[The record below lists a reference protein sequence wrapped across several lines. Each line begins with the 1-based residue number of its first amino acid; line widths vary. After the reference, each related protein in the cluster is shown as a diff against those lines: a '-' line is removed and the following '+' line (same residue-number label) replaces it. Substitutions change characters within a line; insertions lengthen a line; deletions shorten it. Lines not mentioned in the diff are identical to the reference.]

1 MVLPAL
7 DNSQMMLIG
16 VLDLLN
22 LFITRFTDNFFCYSQ
37 RWKAIFIACQVD
49 QFRTPR
55 GYPHFQ
61 GLRSSWLTNYILRVL
76 IFFSFF
82 LLMHYTDCEILCP
95 LPGIE
100 LGPWQWKCWVLII
113 GNSRPPCTCICYCC
127 LVAKSC
133 LTLCDPMDCGPPGS
147 SIHGISQARLLEW
160 VAVSVSRGSSQPRD
174 WAHVSWIGRQ
184 ILYQWAGRCRAAQ
197 LASIRLMSGQ
207 VSRGSAG
214 EYQAD
219 ERACVARLSWRVHRE
234 ISLRV
239 VLHFK

>member
-174 WAHVSWIGRQ
+174 WAHVSCI
-184 ILYQWAGRCRAAQ
+184 AGRHFNLWAT
-197 LASIRLMSGQ
+197 
-207 VSRGSAG
+207 
-214 EYQAD
+214 
-219 ERACVARLSWRVHRE
+219 RE
-234 ISLRV
+234 AWYLRPDNSL
-239 VLHFK
+239 